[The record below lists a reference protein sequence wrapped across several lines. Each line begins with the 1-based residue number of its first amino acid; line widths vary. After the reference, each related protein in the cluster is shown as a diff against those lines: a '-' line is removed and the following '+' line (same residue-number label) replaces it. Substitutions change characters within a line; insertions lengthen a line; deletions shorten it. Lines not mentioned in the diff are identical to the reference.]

1 MDLREVGCAV
11 MEWIVLAQDR
21 GQVAG
26 TCDFSNEHSGLIKC
40 GEFLD

>member
-1 MDLREVGCAV
+1 LGHELDWSGS
-11 MEWIVLAQDR
+11 AQ

-26 TCDFSNEHSGLIKC
+26 TCKRSNEHSGSIRC